1 MARSSIPELDD
12 ELRRRLRRRF
22 GSAID
27 AWFDEL
33 PLVLNDLGERWDIA
47 WDTLIQR
54 GSMSVVIRCRTAD
67 GRPAV
72 LKASPERDRVA
83 HEAGALASWKTT
95 HVPAV
100 LAVDESVGAL
110 LIEAIE
116 PGTPLVEWAAYPSL
130 ESLVALLTSLHE
142 DCVPDPRY
150 RPVADHI
157 AYLFDSGR
165 KNYERR
171 PDLAGL
177 IPLELYE
184 RGRHL
189 AMRLAADA
197 TPSVL
202 LHGDLTPVNVLDGGE
217 ERGLVA
223 VDPAPC
229 LGDPAFDAIDLVL
242 WRADDV
248 ETIAARAEQLA
259 PAIGA
264 EVGRLVD
271 WCVAFAGMIALEMAE
286 AADSP
291 RERIEPFVALASRA

>member
-1 MARSSIPELDD
+1 MAGSGIPELDD
-12 ELRRRLRRRF
+12 ELRLRLGRRF

-33 PLVLNDLGERWDIA
+33 PLVLTDLAGRWDIE

-72 LKASPERDRVA
+72 LKASPERERA
-83 HEAGALASWKTT
+83 AREAAALANWKTS

-116 PGTPLVEWAAYPSL
+116 PGTPLVESAVYPRL

-142 DCVPDPRY
+142 DGVPDPLY

-157 AYLFDSGR
+157 AYLFDSGK
-165 KNYERR
+165 KNYERK
-171 PDLAGL
+171 PDLRKL
-177 IPLELYE
+177 IPPELYA

-197 TPSVL
+197 ASTVL

-223 VDPAPC
+223 IDPAPC

-248 ETIAARAEQLA
+248 ETIAVRAEQLA

-271 WCVAFAGMIALEMAE
+271 WCAAFAGMIALEMAE

-291 RERIEPFVALASRA
+291 RKRVETFVALASRV